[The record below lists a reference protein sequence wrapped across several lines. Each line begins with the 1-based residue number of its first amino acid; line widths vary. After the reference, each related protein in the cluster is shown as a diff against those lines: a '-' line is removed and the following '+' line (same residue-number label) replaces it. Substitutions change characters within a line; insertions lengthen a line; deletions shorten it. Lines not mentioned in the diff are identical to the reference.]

1 MEWDRS
7 MSKPLAIAATLVA
20 TFLLAA
26 CSEAPTA
33 VTPAAKSE
41 AVEKKEPPGPPMPV
55 TAKTAFFEMYKPV
68 RAWAADFMLL
78 SLASNEV
85 PSLPSADGKFGMWTG
100 IFVSPSRSE
109 AHTFTYSVVDS
120 GATIHKGVE
129 DQGSQAWSGP
139 TPASRPFQTMDFVV
153 DSDAAYQTAFAKAK
167 GWVEAHPGK
176 KAAFTLANASR
187 FPTPVWY
194 ILWGNKTSGYASF
207 VSANTG
213 AIVKAR

>member
-1 MEWDRS
+1 
-7 MSKPLAIAATLVA
+7 
-20 TFLLAA
+20 
-26 CSEAPTA
+26 
-33 VTPAAKSE
+33 
-41 AVEKKEPPGPPMPV
+41 
-55 TAKTAFFEMYKPV
+55 
-68 RAWAADFMLL
+68 MLL

-100 IFVSPSRSE
+100 VFVSSGRRE

-139 TPASRPFQTMDFVV
+139 TSASRPFQTMDFVV
-153 DSDAAYQTAFAKAK
+153 DSDAAYQTAFSKAK

-194 ILWGNKTSGYASF
+194 ILWGSKTSGYASL

-213 AIVKAR
+213 TIVEAE